1 MTGKLTAIG
10 IISMTVLLTGA
21 GCVEAAT
28 TANTVFKTETEGVLV
43 AAEQSRNRKGMT
55 QKQLGEQLG
64 FKEKTS
70 DVRMAQYES
79 EARVPKIDLVKQM
92 SQIFDIN
99 THALTVP
106 DIDTHIGL
114 MHTLFALED
123 MYGLKVKNVDG
134 QPHLCLDS
142 SISAPG
148 SSVDEIFRAW
158 MEQADKLE
166 NGEISKEEYD
176 EWRYKYP
183 ELDTYQKRAKVPS
196 QELSDYLVKEL
207 TKKEK

>member
-1 MTGKLTAIG
+1 MAIG
-10 IISMTVLLTGA
+10 QRIKY
-21 GCVEAAT
+21 
-28 TANTVFKTETEGVLV
+28 F
-43 AAEQSRNRKGMT
+43 RNRIGMT

-64 FKEKTS
+64 FKGKTS

-106 DIDTHIGL
+106 DIDTHTGL

-148 SSVDEIFRAW
+148 SSVDEMLRAW
-158 MEQADKLE
+158 MKQADKLE

-176 EWRYKYP
+176 EWRYQYP
-183 ELDTYQKRAKVPS
+183 ALDTSGHYAKVPS
-196 QELSDYLVKEL
+196 QELSDLLIKEL
-207 TKKEK
+207 DKESKKK

>member
-1 MTGKLTAIG
+1 MAFGKRIK
-10 IISMTVLLTGA
+10 
-21 GCVEAAT
+21 
-28 TANTVFKTETEGVLV
+28 FF
-43 AAEQSRNRKGMT
+43 RNRKGMK
-55 QKQLGEQLG
+55 QKELGELLG
-64 FKEKTS
+64 FLGKTS
-70 DVRMAQYES
+70 DVRVAQYET
-79 EARVPKIDLVKQM
+79 EARTPKADLVKEM
-92 SQIFDIN
+92 AQIFGVSTRAIN
-99 THALTVP
+99 VP
-106 DIDTHIGL
+106 NIDSYLCL

-123 MYGLKVKNVDG
+123 MYGLKVQNVDG
-134 QPHLCLDS
+134 QPHLYLDS

-148 SSVDEIFRAW
+148 SSADEMLRAW

-166 NGEISKEEYD
+166 NGEISKEKYD

>member
-1 MTGKLTAIG
+1 MAIG
-10 IISMTVLLTGA
+10 QRIKY
-21 GCVEAAT
+21 
-28 TANTVFKTETEGVLV
+28 F
-43 AAEQSRNRKGMT
+43 RNRIGMT
-55 QKQLGEQLG
+55 QKQLGEKLG
-64 FKEKTS
+64 FKGKTS

-79 EARVPKIDLVKQM
+79 EARVPKIDLVKEM
-92 SQIFDIN
+92 AQIFDVDARAI
-99 THALTVP
+99 TVP
-106 DIDTHIGL
+106 DIDTYVGL

-123 MYGLKVKNVDG
+123 MYGLKITNVEG
-134 QPHLCLDS
+134 QPYLCLDR

-148 SSVDEIFRAW
+148 SSADEMLRAW
-158 MEQADKLE
+158 MQQSDKLK

>member
-1 MTGKLTAIG
+1 MAIG
-10 IISMTVLLTGA
+10 QRIKY
-21 GCVEAAT
+21 
-28 TANTVFKTETEGVLV
+28 F
-43 AAEQSRNRKGMT
+43 RNRIGMT
-55 QKQLGEQLG
+55 QKQLGEKLG
-64 FKEKTS
+64 FKGKTS
-70 DVRMAQYES
+70 DV
-79 EARVPKIDLVKQM
+79 
-92 SQIFDIN
+92 
-99 THALTVP
+99 
-106 DIDTHIGL
+106 
-114 MHTLFALED
+114 
-123 MYGLKVKNVDG
+123 
-134 QPHLCLDS
+134 CLDS

-148 SSVDEIFRAW
+148 SSADEMLRAW